1 MSFDVFIPLLLF
13 LTKHPSTPI
22 APTSCRRQKMRPWY
36 IPINVRLVLIA
47 WLLTLSCVGI
57 LGGAVWVLSRDAL
70 LGLEASNLD
79 VQSSM
84 KETQVYTLLNSML
97 SQLLRV
103 TTSSQVQQIM
113 KAPDDEQVFAAYNDT
128 LTSSLD
134 NSSLVALT
142 IYFQNT
148 TEFTSFVLN
157 TMANVSI
164 PSSLMPLDSDII
176 YQKDIAASTLNQTGI
191 YVAGPD
197 RAENTPSYFFSLTV
211 PVIVSKIWSQ
221 PTKPSQ
227 LVNGNLLGYATA
239 IFTSVKVEQALNET
253 NASMLSS
260 GICAAAMAELSESG
274 TSVTYVLPVAAC
286 DGANRQSSLLPNS
299 ISQQL
304 ANQEETH
311 AVVNGGL
318 NKSMVSVVAMTFF
331 NKNYVVLL
339 QQSHAGTF
347 RMVHNLRNIIVI
359 TMCSVFAGMAIVAL
373 VLGQFGT
380 RQIVKLKEA
389 TTHQKQPSTWH
400 QLGRT
405 FKSPFKH
412 YKGPRGPPGPGGGE
426 KSTIGHIDSYNQDEE
441 ALITDASAPCTSE
454 SQVPEK
460 VPLRKHIRDELDL
473 ITERFNEMGDELR
486 EQYRVLEERVEAR
499 KSEIQFAQQVAND
512 ANNAKS
518 HFLARVTHELRTP
531 LNGILGT
538 ASLCLEEDL
547 TEDNLSNVHG
557 SLKTI
562 FKCGELLLHLLTEL
576 LSFSQNEVENLDL
589 DEHEFMIAEATAQLT
604 AVFREQSEA
613 SGIQLEIHA
622 DPSCQNLILYGDINR
637 ILQIVF
643 NLMSNSLKFT
653 PSGGKVSF
661 FVRADKIADTPNQ
674 RLVTIVVR
682 DTGPGIAPHLQKRV
696 FEAFVQGDINNTAR
710 KAGVGLGLSICRQL
724 AERMGGSISLKSELN
739 HGAEFTFRVPLRY
752 VPSREGVTTPGS
764 SRSSDVW
771 PEYELYSSETIV
783 RKAEMALDHTSAKKG
798 SPGGS
803 QPTTPLTFSPAE
815 RPTMKRGTSFEST
828 VSKSLRVLVV
838 DDNKVNQEVMVR
850 MLNLEGLKNID
861 IANDGNEAIEQT
873 KEALESQEPYDVI
886 FMDIQMP
893 NLDGRQATKIL
904 RGEMDVKIPIVAVS
918 AFTGDENVQ
927 QCLAVGMSLFLAKPL
942 RRPHLHKLLLTL
954 NDLAVMPPLPEESV
968 GGDILGHPSSA
979 SLSKTTSSA
988 DHNRKALL
996 RRSKSFLG

>member
-1 MSFDVFIPLLLF
+1 
-13 LTKHPSTPI
+13 
-22 APTSCRRQKMRPWY
+22 MRPWY

-57 LGGAVWVLSRDAL
+57 LGGAVWVLSRNAL

-113 KAPDDEQVFAAYNDT
+113 KNPDDEQVFATYNDT
-128 LTSSLD
+128 LASSLD
-134 NSSLVALT
+134 NASLVALAL
-142 IYFQNT
+142 YYPNK
-148 TEFTSFVLN
+148 TEYTSLFLN
-157 TMANVSI
+157 TMVNISI
-164 PSSLMPLDSDII
+164 PSGLMPLSSDIVFK
-176 YQKDIAASTLNQTGI
+176 KDRAAADVNSTGV
-191 YVAGPD
+191 YVAGPAK
-197 RAENTPSYFFSLTV
+197 AENAASYFFSFTV
-211 PVIVSKIWSQ
+211 PVIISKIWSQ

-227 LVNGNLLGYATA
+227 LVNGNTLGYATGV
-239 IFTSVKVEQALNET
+239 FTSVKVEQALNET

-260 GICAAAMAELSESG
+260 GICAAAMAQLSESG
-274 TSVTYVLPVAAC
+274 HTATYVLPVAPC
-286 DGANRQSSLLPNS
+286 DGVNRQSFLLPDS
-299 ISQQL
+299 ISEQL
-304 ANQEETH
+304 AQSQDSR
-311 AVVNGGL
+311 AVVNGGM
-318 NKSMVSVVAMTFF
+318 NKSMISVVSMTFY

-339 QQSHAGTF
+339 QQSHKGTF
-347 RMVHNLRNIIVI
+347 KMIHNLRNVIVI

-389 TTHQKQPSTWH
+389 TTHQKQPSAWH
-400 QLGRT
+400 RFGVTLKKT
-405 FKSPFKH
+405 FRRGGP
-412 YKGPRGPPGPGGGE
+412 KGPKGPKGPPGGGDSPGAFDAHDQ
-426 KSTIGHIDSYNQDEE
+426 SQDEE
-441 ALITDASAPCTSE
+441 ALIVTENALPRNVE
-454 SQVPEK
+454 SQVPDK

-473 ITERFNEMGDELR
+473 ITERFNEMSDELR
-486 EQYRVLEERVEAR
+486 AQYRVLEERVEAR

-538 ASLCLEEDL
+538 ASLCLEEGL
-547 TEDNLSNVHG
+547 TEENLSDVHG

-613 SGIQLEIHA
+613 SGIQLEIYA
-622 DPSCQNLILYGDINR
+622 DPSCQDLILYGDINR

-653 PSGGKVSF
+653 PSGGKVCF
-661 FVRADKIADTPNQ
+661 NVRADKIPDAPEN
-674 RLVTIVVR
+674 RLVTIVVS

-739 HGAEFTFRVPLRY
+739 HGAEFTFKVPLRY
-752 VPSREGVTTPGS
+752 VPSRDAVTTPGS

-783 RKAEMALDHTSAKKG
+783 RKAEMALDHTAMKKG

-803 QPTTPLTFSPAE
+803 QPTTPLTLTPAE
-815 RPTMKRGTSFEST
+815 RPTMKRGTSFETT
-828 VSKSLRVLVV
+828 VSGSLRVLVV

-850 MLNLEGLKNID
+850 MLNLEGLKDID
-861 IANDGNEAIEQT
+861 VANDGNEAIERT
-873 KEALESQEPYDVI
+873 KEALESEQPYDVI

-893 NLDGRQATKIL
+893 KLDGRQATKIL
-904 RGEMDVKIPIVAVS
+904 RNEMDVKIPIVAVS

-954 NDLAVMPPLPEESV
+954 NELPVMPALPEESA
-968 GGDILGHPSSA
+968 GGAYGDIVSHQSSL
-979 SLSKTTSSA
+979 SLSKTTSSSETS
-988 DHNRKALL
+988 RRALL
-996 RRSKSFLG
+996 RRSKSSLG